1 MNEFSIV
8 CRLLGTLFYRQPQDP
23 LLTPLFTLIKD
34 GKLAQHWPLEQ
45 DALLE
50 RLQKGLDLPAMA
62 ADYQA
67 LFDSENGSVSPLR
80 SSYESDADDA
90 EIRTFLQQRGMPL
103 NDGGVVGHF
112 GSLLLAASWLED
124 QAQEDETS
132 AQITLF
138 DEYLLPW
145 SDRFLGKVESHAT
158 TAFYRTLAIVCR
170 EALEAMRDELGESDE
185 EDESEAEE

>member
-23 LLTPLFTLIKD
+23 LLMPLFTLIKE

-45 DALLE
+45 DALLA
-50 RLQKGLDLPAMA
+50 RLQKGLDLSAMA

-103 NDGGVVGHF
+103 NDSGAVGHF

-124 QAQEDETS
+124 QAQEDETA

>member
-23 LLTPLFTLIKD
+23 LLTSLFTLIKD

-80 SSYESDADDA
+80 SSYESGADDA

-124 QAQEDETS
+124 QAQEDETA

>member
-80 SSYESDADDA
+80 SSYENGADDA

-124 QAQEDETS
+124 QAQEDETA

-170 EALEAMRDELGESDE
+170 EALEAMRDELGESGE

>member
-23 LLTPLFTLIKD
+23 LLTPLFTLIKE

-45 DALLE
+45 DALLA

-103 NDGGVVGHF
+103 NDGAVGHF

-124 QAQEDETS
+124 QAQEDETT

-170 EALEAMRDELGESDE
+170 EALEAMRDELGESDDE
-185 EDESEAEE
+185 EGESETEE

>member
-45 DALLE
+45 DALLA
-50 RLQKGLDLPAMA
+50 RLQKGVDLPAMA

-67 LFDSENGSVSPLR
+67 LFDSENGAVSPLR

-103 NDGGVVGHF
+103 NDGAVGHF

-124 QAQEDETS
+124 QAQEDETA

-170 EALEAMRDELGESDE
+170 EALEAMRDELGESE
-185 EDESEAEE
+185 EDADESEAEE